1 MAPNEIRE
9 KIRNYILKDI
19 IKDPNYDLQDDEK
32 LISGGVI
39 DSFTLVHLSVFIET
53 NIRSVFIHHYFK
65 NSEDIPD
72 SEIVPLIE
80 RTLDRKNPREW
91 PKSKLFAI

>member
-53 NIRSVFIHHYFK
+53 NIGVVL
-65 NSEDIPD
+65 PD
-72 SEIVPLIE
+72 TELTIE
-80 RTLDRKNPREW
+80 NMDSINAMVARVEKEMN
-91 PKSKLFAI
+91 